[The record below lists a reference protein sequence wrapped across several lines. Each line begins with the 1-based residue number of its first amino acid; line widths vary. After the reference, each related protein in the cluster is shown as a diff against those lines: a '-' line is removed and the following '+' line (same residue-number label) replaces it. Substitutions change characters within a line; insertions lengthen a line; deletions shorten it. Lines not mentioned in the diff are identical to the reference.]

1 MHNHLKKVELLSVEM
16 LIFILLIIKSLVK
29 KNTNINIDI
38 DFGYLITHKSF
49 LGFRLDLYLFN
60 EKNKEHYTHENNWM
74 SNCYYRTILF
84 DVINIDIF
92 SGYGKDYFKH
102 ESKDGFYGFDNIHIA
117 QFGADIGFPKFLFT
131 NIILN
136 PAISYN
142 HKIMFVKNLDEYT
155 SNQHFNNIV
164 IKVGLYYYFNT
175 NQKVKNYENTN

>member
-1 MHNHLKKVELLSVEM
+1 MNSQNEKSFTQYNTNW
-16 LIFILLIIKSLVK
+16 IFITLTINAQSFEKGGIIIGGNANIHFIDNKK
-29 KNTNINIDI
+29 FGEKNTNINIDI

-117 QFGADIGFPKFLFT
+117 QFGADIGFPKFLLQ
-131 NIILN
+131 IL
-136 PAISYN
+136 Y
-142 HKIMFVKNLDEYT
+142 
-155 SNQHFNNIV
+155 
-164 IKVGLYYYFNT
+164 
-175 NQKVKNYENTN
+175 